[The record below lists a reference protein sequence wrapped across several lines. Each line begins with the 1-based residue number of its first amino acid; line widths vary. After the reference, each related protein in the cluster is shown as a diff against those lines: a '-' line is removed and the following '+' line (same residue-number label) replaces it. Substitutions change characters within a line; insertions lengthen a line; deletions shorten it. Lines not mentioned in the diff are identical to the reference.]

1 MQERSGNCLLG
12 VMPVDD
18 VVGAGTVIGVVVC
31 AAACAAACATKTTS
45 CTRTRVGFKVQD
57 LGFAA
62 WV

>member
-1 MQERSGNCLLG
+1 MQERSGNCWLG

-18 VVGAGTVIGVVVC
+18 VVGADTVIGVVVC
-31 AAACAAACATKTTS
+31 AAACAAKPTF

>member
-1 MQERSGNCLLG
+1 MLG